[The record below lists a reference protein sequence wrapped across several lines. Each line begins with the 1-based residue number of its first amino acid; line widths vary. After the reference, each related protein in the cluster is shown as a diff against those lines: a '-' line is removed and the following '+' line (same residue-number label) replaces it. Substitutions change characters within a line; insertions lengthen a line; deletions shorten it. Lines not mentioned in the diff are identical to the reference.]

1 MKAALNVLR
10 TDKRITDQA
19 KVSYNPYFDTIKLV
33 STSPSKA
40 SFFLN
45 GVGQGVSAYDAAMAK
60 TDADTNWPT
69 SNYLA
74 AGTRF
79 VCGAVRLILDPTVTL
94 TAAADL
100 ALALRACVLRIKRNG
115 GEILGPV
122 TAKLFP
128 SGTGIFGSTSVAST
142 TLASFGVPD
151 PRAVA
156 GFGDLAFTIFG
167 GEKFEATL
175 EWPHGTPAI
184 TNAMYMHIVLDGCR
198 MESI

>member
-1 MKAALNVLR
+1 MKGALNALR
-10 TDKRITDQA
+10 SDTRITDKA
-19 KVSYNPYFDTIKLV
+19 KVSYNPYFDTVKLV
-33 STSPSKA
+33 STSASKQ

-45 GVGQGVSAYDAAMAK
+45 GVGQGASAYDNTIPK
-60 TDADTNWPT
+60 TDADTNWPA

-74 AGTRF
+74 QGTKF
-79 VCGAVRLILDPTVTL
+79 VVGAVRIILDPTVTA

-100 ALALRACVLRIKRNG
+100 ALALRSCVLRIKRNG
-115 GEILGPV
+115 TEVLGPV

-128 SGTGIFGSTSVAST
+128 SGTGIAGNTSVAST
-142 TLASFGVPD
+142 TIATFGNAD

-156 GFGDLAFTIFG
+156 GLGDLAFTIFG

-184 TNAMYMHIVLDGCR
+184 TNAMYIHLVLDGIR
-198 MESI
+198 QESI